1 MIESILLG
9 ILQGLTEFLPISSSG
24 HLVIAQSLLPGFREN
39 TLLFD
44 VILHAGTLAAVLV
57 YFRDDL
63 KEIALGLLHP
73 AEGGFRLPALLV
85 AGTVPVVLVG
95 LPFRHRI
102 EALFSAPRVASA
114 GLFLTAL
121 LLFGAW
127 LAGTKGWRPLA
138 SLTFKGAFLIG
149 VFQAVAIMPG
159 ISRSGAT
166 IAAGIF
172 LGLSGKDAARFSFLL
187 AIPAIAGAVL
197 LQAGGIQGS
206 GDLSVFL
213 AGGIAAALTGWA
225 AIAFLMRL
233 LKQGVLL
240 PFAVYCLAAG
250 SISLLFLV

>member
-24 HLVIAQSLLPGFREN
+24 HLVIVQSLLPGFREN
-39 TLLFD
+39 SLLFD
-44 VILHAGTLAAVLV
+44 VILHAGTLAAVLA

-63 KEIALGLLHP
+63 KEIASGLLHP
-73 AEGGFRLPALLV
+73 DQGGFRLPALLV
-85 AGTVPVVLVG
+85 AGTIPAVLVG
-95 LPFRHRI
+95 LGLRHQI
-102 EALFSAPRVASA
+102 EALFCAPRVASA
-114 GLFLTAL
+114 GLFLTAI
-121 LLFGAW
+121 LLFAAW
-127 LAGTKGWRPLA
+127 LAGTKSERSMA

-149 VFQAVAIMPG
+149 LFQAVAIIPG

-172 LGLSGKDAARFSFLL
+172 LGLSGREAARFSFLL
-187 AIPAIAGAVL
+187 AIPAIAGAVV
-197 LQAGGIQGS
+197 LQAGGIQEA
-206 GDLSVFL
+206 GDLSVLL
-213 AGGIAAALTGWA
+213 AGGIAAAITGWA
-225 AIAFLMRL
+225 AIAFLMHL